1 MYIEVEAHYFSR
13 DEQGYHTVLP
23 PLSIPNLL
31 NPYLDDHRSSPLPPI
46 STTESPQTERV
57 SPQTESGRTN
67 STETTPSKKSEKST
81 KAPEVA
87 IQKPRGPRQKKATK
101 ERKAGPTPEKQHH
114 DRLPLCLKNNQRQ
127 DVFVEFTDVAAHT
140 AKCDTC
146 NNRNRD
152 GMSRCTSCGWQCCR
166 QCLGERGGNRSHQSF
181 TSTHVPADERRSSP
195 SLPHTPTPAP
205 RHALSGSG
213 PMSPLP
219 TPAPATARGES
230 EAEKF
235 AAERAAANTLVD
247 ISFDGAPRR
256 NGDAHLDRERAG
268 PDSVDAAAD
277 SGIGGAGQLLPHQRS
292 SGLRRDW
299 MSDSQMAGEEFE
311 NPRRN
316 PSRRARPIDLA
327 E

>member
-1 MYIEVEAHYFSR
+1 MK
-13 DEQGYHTVLP
+13 QGYHTVLP

-31 NPYLDDHRSSPLPPI
+31 NPFPDDHRSCPLPPI
-46 STTESPQTERV
+46 STTESPQTERA
-57 SPQTESGRTN
+57 SPKTARGKTN
-67 STETTPSKKSEKST
+67 STETTPSKLSEKST

-87 IQKPRGPRQKKATK
+87 IQKPRGARQKKATK
-101 ERKAGPTPEKQHH
+101 ERKAGSTPERQHH

-181 TSTHVPADERRSSP
+181 TSTHVPADERHPSP
-195 SLPHTPTPAP
+195 PLPGTPTPAP

-213 PMSPLP
+213 PMSPLR
-219 TPAPATARGES
+219 TSAPAPARGGS
-230 EAEKF
+230 EAENY

-247 ISFDGAPRR
+247 ISFDVAPRR
-256 NGDAHLDRERAG
+256 DGDAHLDQERAG
-268 PDSVDAAAD
+268 PDSGDAAVK
-277 SGIGGAGQLLPHQRS
+277 IKLGGTGHLMTHQGS
-292 SGLRRDW
+292 SDLRRNW